1 MNLSN
6 NKTNEI
12 NLDLSSTTQYQIN
25 SDDDLLSFSKN
36 FSIQRKNPSLK
47 EMQVRDE
54 EELKHKLLK
63 LNISYN
69 INSNQSQSTFDSSPC
84 DLNSHSNRYL
94 NIEND
99 EVSNSSPLISMKF
112 ILIGDKHVGKSL
124 FKRRIME
131 IDQIESSI
139 SQGLDIKKRVVVFC
153 NKSINL
159 EIWDV
164 NTQFHSSPIV
174 MSK

>member
-6 NKTNEI
+6 NNTNTI
-12 NLDLSSTTQYQIN
+12 NSDQSSVSQYQNN

-36 FSIQRKNPSLK
+36 FSLQRKNPSLK

-69 INSNQSQSTFDSSPC
+69 INSNQSQSTFDSSPSE
-84 DLNSHSNRYL
+84 LISHSNRCL
-94 NIEND
+94 NIESD
-99 EVSNSSPLISMKF
+99 YVSHSSPLISMKF

-139 SQGLDIKKRVVVFC
+139 SQGLDIKKRVFVFC
-153 NKSINL
+153 KKSINL